1 MGDVDETMNRLSL
14 TVVNIQEE
22 VKSKMDVHELN
33 NVKADLRAN
42 ILDERRKSETKLQDM
57 VAEFMEPAIIELKDL
72 V

>member
-1 MGDVDETMNRLSL
+1 
-14 TVVNIQEE
+14 
-22 VKSKMDVHELN
+22 MDVHELN
-33 NVKADLRAN
+33 NVKADLWAN